1 MAKADSA
8 FDVIVVGTGFSSTF
22 FLTKFRELYGEG
34 KRILVLDRGEKR
46 THAEMMSKGD
56 WTDMSADQL
65 YHNRSGN
72 KLWAVKPS
80 FGGNSNYWIG
90 NTPRFL
96 PSDFKT
102 HSLYGV
108 GSDWPIRYEDLEPDY
123 TEAEYLMSIA
133 GPESPPSFYPR
144 SRPYPQPP
152 HKFSDPDKLLKD
164 KHPDAFFALPSARA
178 RRPTANRTACCA
190 TAECMFCPVD
200 AKFRVVNELGNL
212 YKSENITLRLGAQ
225 VTQVQTRQNV
235 ATGVAYSHNGEELTA
250 TADLIVLG
258 ANPIFNAAILLRSGF
273 DDNKLGKGLMD
284 HPTYFATCL
293 LDGVD
298 NFQGS
303 TKETGVGYSL
313 YEGEHRKQ
321 HAGCLFFTSNAPTLR
336 PEYGRWRQILRLE
349 IPFEDIP
356 SDDNHVSLD
365 PVTSMPV
372 VNYKSHSEYTQRGR
386 DRLLDGRLQSVLSAL
401 PIEEIRV
408 DETPSSAG
416 AAHIMGIHRMGT
428 GPENSVVDANLRH
441 HRYQNLVLL
450 GGGNFVT
457 PSAVNPTLTI
467 SALALRAARH
477 L

>member
-1 MAKADSA
+1 MDSTESS
-8 FDVIVVGTGFSSTF
+8 FDVIIVGTGFSSTF
-22 FLTKFRELYGEG
+22 FLLKFRELFGHE
-34 KRILVLDRGEKR
+34 KRILVLDRGKER
-46 THAEMMSKGD
+46 SHAEMMKKGD
-56 WTDMSADQL
+56 WTDIKSDQL
-65 YHNRSGN
+65 YVDRSGG
-72 KLWAVKPS
+72 KKWAVKPS

-96 PSDFKT
+96 PSDFRT
-102 HSLYGV
+102 HSLYGI
-108 GSDWPIRYEDLEPDY
+108 GSDWPIDYNDLEPDY

-133 GPESPPSFYPR
+133 GPDVPPSIYPR

-152 HKFSDPDKLLKD
+152 HKLSDPDKYLK
-164 KHPDAFFALPSARA
+164 KAHPTTFFALPSARA
-178 RRPTANRTACCA
+178 RVATANRTACCA

-212 YKSENITLRLGAQ
+212 YKSENITLRTDAQ
-225 VTQVQTRQNV
+225 VTHIDTHQNAAKGLTYVQDGREYQ
-235 ATGVAYSHNGEELTA
+235 A

-258 ANPIFNAAILLRSGF
+258 ANPIFNAAILLRSGL
-273 DDNKLGKGLMD
+273 DDGQVGKGLMD

-303 TKETGVGYSL
+303 TSETGIGYSL
-313 YEGEHRKQ
+313 YDGDHRKE

-336 PEYGRWRQILRLE
+336 PEYGRWRQMLRLE
-349 IPFEDIP
+349 IPFEDVP
-356 SDDNHVSLD
+356 SNDNYVSLD
-365 PVTSMPV
+365 PDTSMPV
-372 VNYKSHSEYTQRGR
+372 VHYARHSEYTQRGR
-386 DRLLDGRLQSVLSAL
+386 DTLLTRLEGALSGL
-401 PIEEIRV
+401 PIEDIQIS
-408 DETPSSAG
+408 ETPSSAG
-416 AAHIMGIHRMGT
+416 AAHIMGTHRMGSS
-428 GPENSVVDANLRH
+428 PENSVVDANVRH

-467 SALALRAARH
+467 SALALRAAKK